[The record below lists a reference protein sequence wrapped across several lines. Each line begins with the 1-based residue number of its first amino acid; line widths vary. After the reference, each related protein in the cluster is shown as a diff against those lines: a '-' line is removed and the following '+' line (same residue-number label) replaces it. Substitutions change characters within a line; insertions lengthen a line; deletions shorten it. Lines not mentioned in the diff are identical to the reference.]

1 MRKEHFN
8 LLLDQLELQC
18 DFADYSFS
26 KFNKLYR
33 ELPYTQTLIRPVSNN
48 KIWFFLRGFTT
59 ALANIAKLLI
69 LPTEDESIYSKR
81 AKKEL
86 KSKRTARK
94 LLIEKLDVNDQLPT
108 IASKK
113 LRNSLEHIDEEI
125 DNYDKPGVKLDF
137 NRSIAP
143 NFLRKMK
150 GSVQLNNQVTFFDK
164 TDYKENL
171 FYENNTLYYAAFG
184 SDTPLYEAHQEL
196 LNLKKKVEELRM
208 QFDNSDFETEFR
220 H

>member
-26 KFNKLYR
+26 KFNELYR
-33 ELPYTQTLIRPVSNN
+33 ELPHTKALIHPGN

-59 ALANIAKLLI
+59 ASANIAKLLV
-69 LPTEDESIYSKR
+69 LPTEDESNYNERAKEELRSKR
-81 AKKEL
+81 I
-86 KSKRTARK
+86 ARK
-94 LLIEKLDVNDQLPT
+94 LLIEKLNVNDQLPI

-113 LRNSLEHIDEEI
+113 LRNSLEHIDERI

-137 NRSIAP
+137 NRSVAP

-150 GSVQLNNQVTFFDK
+150 GSVQLGNQVTTFDK

-196 LNLKKKVEELRM
+196 LNLKKKVEELRL
-208 QFDNSDFETEFR
+208 QFNNGDFDTEFSY
-220 H
+220 